1 VVASG
6 NRLLSF
12 FIFLSGCDAGGC
24 TAFPRLRQRFPPEAG
39 AGLVWYNLDRDGAP
53 DERTLHAGEPVERGE
68 KWGLNIWLRERP
80 RRPPTARVR
89 ALVRARADGAVR
101 LCLSVS
107 PVAPPST
114 RCAGCGD
121 IETPLGLCLCRSKY
135 GEEPVA
141 APPERIPI
149 YCDGTA
155 VFRRTTLFSREPS

>member
-1 VVASG
+1 MVASG

-24 TAFPRLRQRFPPEAG
+24 TAFPRLKQRFPPEAG
-39 AGLVWYNLDRDGAP
+39 SGLVWYNLDRDGAP
-53 DERTLHAGEPVERGE
+53 DERRAPPQPSATLLWRVGLTRQPLLHRTLHAGEPVERGE

-89 ALVRARADGAVR
+89 ALARARADGAVR

-114 RCAGCGD
+114 RCAG
-121 IETPLGLCLCRSKY
+121 
-135 GEEPVA
+135 
-141 APPERIPI
+141 
-149 YCDGTA
+149 
-155 VFRRTTLFSREPS
+155 